1 MSFNRECNGHTIFI
15 LALRHYFQTIVTN
28 RKAIVMKKLALHKV
42 VTLVAALAIGS
53 ASIANDALA
62 RGGGGGATQ
71 TIPTNPGLTQTI
83 PTNPGLPPATP
94 EESTGRALGTIS
106 PQSPI
111 HPDNSANLPDLGGFS
126 VSPNTSGPS
135 LPQR

>member
-53 ASIANDALA
+53 TSIASDALA
-62 RGGGGGATQ
+62 RGGGGGRNANDSNK
-71 TIPTNPGLTQTI
+71 PWLNANDSNKPWLT
-83 PTNPGLPPATP
+83 A
-94 EESTGRALGTIS
+94 R
-106 PQSPI
+106 
-111 HPDNSANLPDLGGFS
+111 NS
-126 VSPNTSGPS
+126 
-135 LPQR
+135 